1 MLISCCGRDR
11 LIHIVI
17 HRLLIF
23 FVPIS
28 TQKTNIQKDN
38 RDYWES
44 IAGIFPRAQLC
55 FTHHL
60 ISTCWSMLASLLR
73 SVTAVKHFHPRINMK
88 EEDVLSS
95 ISLRLALILLSL
107 PPFVTLSDLLKDGD
121 GILVMIN
128 AFNCYTL

>member
-1 MLISCCGRDR
+1 
-11 LIHIVI
+11 
-17 HRLLIF
+17 
-23 FVPIS
+23 
-28 TQKTNIQKDN
+28 
-38 RDYWES
+38 
-44 IAGIFPRAQLC
+44 
-55 FTHHL
+55 
-60 ISTCWSMLASLLR
+60 MLASLLW

-128 AFNCYTL
+128 AFNCYTLGGKKQNKNNFN